1 MREKPVVA
9 VLMVPMLV
17 VLWREAW
24 YSAIS
29 LSWADSLSRPFLLLG
44 SQVYN
49 FTTGR
54 CPLYSIIGQVSS
66 ILPLL
71 QRMCT
76 SCPLYFLPSVLPVL

>member
-29 LSWADSLSRPFLLLG
+29 RSWADSLSRPFLLLG
-44 SQVYN
+44 S
-49 FTTGR
+49 
-54 CPLYSIIGQVSS
+54 
-66 ILPLL
+66 
-71 QRMCT
+71 
-76 SCPLYFLPSVLPVL
+76 